1 MYYHPIMGI
10 TIFFASILFA
20 FYIGKNIK
28 IKRKFNKNN
37 LIVFSNNKDSLS
49 IKKQSIS
56 PDANWID

>member
-1 MYYHPIMGI
+1 MGI

-49 IKKQSIS
+49 MKKQSIS
-56 PDANWID
+56 PDANWIE